1 MGVTKTDQF
10 TNEQNAVSELAKA
23 IAHPA
28 RVAILEH
35 LIESDSC
42 ITGDLVDVLPLSQ
55 ATVSQ
60 HLKEL
65 KKVGLIQGE
74 IQGTSVCYCL
84 NKETWA
90 RCISTFNI
98 FFDRIRQ
105 ASKCC

>member
-1 MGVTKTDQF
+1 MGVTKTDSF
-10 TNEQNAVSELAKA
+10 SAEQNAVASLAKA

-35 LIESDSC
+35 LIATDSC

-65 KKVGLIQGE
+65 KAVGLIKGE

-84 NKETWA
+84 DKEQWG
-90 RCISTFNI
+90 RCIGVFDHL
-98 FFDRIRQ
+98 FDRI
-105 ASKCC
+105 KN

>member
-1 MGVTKTDQF
+1 MGVTKKDKF
-10 TNEQNAVSELAKA
+10 TEGQNEVAELAKA

-35 LIESDSC
+35 LIEADAC

-65 KKVGLIQGE
+65 KRVGLISGE
-74 IQGTSVCYCL
+74 VEGPKMCYCVNQKKL
-84 NKETWA
+84 IAAQKIFHDWFK
-90 RCISTFNI
+90 STN
-98 FFDRIRQ
+98 
-105 ASKCC
+105 KCC

>member
-1 MGVTKTDQF
+1 MGVTRTDSF
-10 TNEQNAVSELAKA
+10 SKEQNAVAALAKA

-35 LIESDSC
+35 LIATDTC

-65 KKVGLIQGE
+65 KKVGLIKGE

-84 NKETWA
+84 DKEQWGSCIGVFDHLFA
-90 RCISTFNI
+90 RIKAVT
-98 FFDRIRQ
+98 
-105 ASKCC
+105 KCC